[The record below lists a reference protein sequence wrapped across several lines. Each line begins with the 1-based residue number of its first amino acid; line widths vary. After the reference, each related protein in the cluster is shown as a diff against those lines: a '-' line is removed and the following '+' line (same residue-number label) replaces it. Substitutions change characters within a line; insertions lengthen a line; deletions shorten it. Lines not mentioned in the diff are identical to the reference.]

1 MEAIKV
7 EHLSFGYTGDV
18 PILEDV
24 NLKIDEGDY
33 VILTGENGSGKST
46 FLKLV
51 LGQLSPNQG
60 KIELLGRDMAAGSFR
75 GLKIGYVP
83 QNSISGNQDFPA
95 TVEEVMRTG
104 LYRPLGKRLSRKEC
118 NKRVLQALTELGM
131 EDFLKRR
138 IGELSGGQ
146 QQRVALAR
154 IMAYSPDVILLDEPF
169 SALDVFLKDHLQ
181 QELEELLKDYEGTVI
196 MVSHSRDEVYRF
208 CEELLILD
216 HGSVITAGK
225 TKEIFSNPQYR
236 AAAKLTGCKNFAE
249 IQYTESPNKIILPD
263 WGVTLQLKEE
273 VPKGYT
279 CIGYRAHDFVPVWGE
294 KKENCIEVRL
304 KSMSELPFENQY
316 YLNPSNPKT
325 PSICWFVQREKE
337 NVVETNGLPE
347 YLQIAEERL
356 MFLK

>member
-7 EHLSFGYTGDV
+7 ENLSFGYTGDV

-60 KIELLGRDMAAGSFR
+60 KIELLGRDMASGSFR

-146 QQRVALAR
+146 QQRVMLAR
-154 IMAYSPDVILLDEPF
+154 VLADEP
-169 SALDVFLKDHLQ
+169 K
-181 QELEELLKDYEGTVI
+181 
-196 MVSHSRDEVYRF
+196 
-208 CEELLILD
+208 LLILD
-216 HGSVITAGK
+216 EPTVGVDSSSIQALC
-225 TKEIFSNPQYR
+225 EI
-236 AAAKLTGCKNFAE
+236 L
-249 IQYTESPNKIILPD
+249 
-263 WGVTLQLKEE
+263 
-273 VPKGYT
+273 
-279 CIGYRAHDFVPVWGE
+279 E
-294 KKENCIEVRL
+294 KKH
-304 KSMSELPFENQY
+304 
-316 YLNPSNPKT
+316 
-325 PSICWFVQREKE
+325 KE
-337 NVVETNGLPE
+337 GLTI
-347 YLQIAEERL
+347 LMVTHGNTRIFAGANRHLRAEEGGITE
-356 MFLK
+356 

>member
-1 MEAIKV
+1 MAISVDVQKKLGEFALNV
-7 EHLSFGYTGDV
+7 KFESASKRIGILGASGCGKSMTLKSIAGIETPTEGKIQIGEHVLFDSKNK
-18 PILEDV
+18 V
-24 NLKIDEGDY
+24 NLKPQ
-33 VILTGENGSGKST
+33 K
-46 FLKLV
+46 
-51 LGQLSPNQG
+51 
-60 KIELLGRDMAAGSFR
+60 R
-75 GLKIGYVP
+75 KIGYLF
-83 QNSISGNQDFPA
+83 QNYALFPTM
-95 TVEEVMRTG
+95 TVAQNIAAG
-104 LYRPLGKRLSRKEC
+104 LKGSKQEKENRVREMAEKFQIQELLKRLPG
-118 NKRVLQALTELGM
+118 Q
-131 EDFLKRR
+131 
-138 IGELSGGQ
+138 LSGGQ

-169 SALDVFLKDHLQ
+169 SALDVFLKDYLQ

-216 HGSVITAGK
+216 QGSVITAGK
-225 TKEIFSNPQYR
+225 TKVIFSNPQYR

-249 IQYTESPNKIILPD
+249 LQYTESPNKIILPD
-263 WGVTLQLKEE
+263 WGVTLQLKKE
-273 VPKGYT
+273 VPKGCT

-294 KKENCIEVRL
+294 KQENCIEVRL

-316 YLNPSNPKT
+316 YLNPVNPKT

-347 YLQIAEERL
+347 HLQIVEERL

>member
-1 MEAIKV
+1 M
-7 EHLSFGYTGDV
+7 
-18 PILEDV
+18 
-24 NLKIDEGDY
+24 
-33 VILTGENGSGKST
+33 
-46 FLKLV
+46 
-51 LGQLSPNQG
+51 
-60 KIELLGRDMAAGSFR
+60 
-75 GLKIGYVP
+75 
-83 QNSISGNQDFPA
+83 
-95 TVEEVMRTG
+95 
-104 LYRPLGKRLSRKEC
+104 
-118 NKRVLQALTELGM
+118 
-131 EDFLKRR
+131 
-138 IGELSGGQ
+138 
-146 QQRVALAR
+146 
-154 IMAYSPDVILLDEPF
+154 
-169 SALDVFLKDHLQ
+169 KDHLQ

-216 HGSVITAGK
+216 QGSVITAGK

-249 IQYTESPNKIILPD
+249 MQYTESPNKIILPD

-273 VPKGYT
+273 VPKGCT

-316 YLNPSNPKT
+316 YLNPENPKT

>member
-1 MEAIKV
+1 MAISVDVQKRLGEFELDV
-7 EHLSFGYTGDV
+7 KFESTSKRIGILGASGCGKSMTLKSIAGIETPTDGKIQIGEHVLFDSKNK
-18 PILEDV
+18 V
-24 NLKIDEGDY
+24 NLKPQ
-33 VILTGENGSGKST
+33 K
-46 FLKLV
+46 
-51 LGQLSPNQG
+51 
-60 KIELLGRDMAAGSFR
+60 R
-75 GLKIGYVP
+75 KIGYLF
-83 QNSISGNQDFPA
+83 QNYALFPTMTVAQNIAAGLKGSKQEKEKQSQGDGRKISDSGIIKTSARTTFRRAA
-95 TVEEVMRTG
+95 TKG
-104 LYRPLGKRLSRKEC
+104 CAGK
-118 NKRVLQALTELGM
+118 NYGIQ
-131 EDFLKRR
+131 
-138 IGELSGGQ
+138 
-146 QQRVALAR
+146 
-154 IMAYSPDVILLDEPF
+154 PDVILLDEPF

-216 HGSVITAGK
+216 QGSVITAGK

-249 IQYTESPNKIILPD
+249 MQYTESPNKIILPD
-263 WGVTLQLKEE
+263 WGVTLQLKEK
-273 VPKGYT
+273 VPKGCT

-316 YLNPSNPKT
+316 YLNPVKSET

-337 NVVETNGLPE
+337 NVVEANGLPE